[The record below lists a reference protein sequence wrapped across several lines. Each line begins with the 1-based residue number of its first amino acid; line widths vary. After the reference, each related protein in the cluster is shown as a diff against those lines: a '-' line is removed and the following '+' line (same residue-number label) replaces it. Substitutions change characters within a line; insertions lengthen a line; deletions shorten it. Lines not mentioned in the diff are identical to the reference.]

1 MEENQMST
9 EQTKEL
15 CRRLYAAVSSGDF
28 DAIDQ
33 VVSPNFVEHETVD
46 PGLPA
51 GREGMKA
58 LFKTVRQAMP
68 DMVMTPEDIV
78 VEGDRVAVRAVMT
91 GTQTGEFLGIP
102 PSGKHVQITVMD
114 LVRMENNQVAEHWGV
129 SDMLAFMTQIGAIP
143 APGTV

>member
-1 MEENQMST
+1 MEEKPMLT
-9 EQTKEL
+9 EQNKVL

-33 VVSPNFVEHETVD
+33 IVAPNFVEHEMVA
-46 PGLPA
+46 PGMPS

-58 LFKTVRQAMP
+58 LFMMVRQAMP

-78 VEGDRVAVRAVMT
+78 VEGDRVAVRAVMK
-91 GTQTGEFLGIP
+91 GTQTGAFMGIP
-102 PSGKHVQITVMD
+102 PSGKHVEITVMD
-114 LVRMENNQVAEHWGV
+114 LHRIENNQFTEHWGV
-129 SDMLAFMTQIGAIP
+129 SDMLALMTQIGAIP